1 MLSPAGVCC
10 NINPSLCEWVIET
23 SASPPIKMSAPSDN
37 IKISSPTPKSAA
49 TPIPPATVNAP
60 SVEPVEA
67 VVAVMDTTPPEEIP
81 IAFVSLAEPIVPA
94 SGMTMFPPVVISPAP
109 V

>member
-1 MLSPAGVCC
+1 MLSPLGVCC

-23 SASPPIKMSAPSDN
+23 SASAPIKMFALSDN
-37 IKISSPTPKSAA
+37 IKMSSPTLKSAA

-60 SVEPVEA
+60 LVEVEEA